1 MALGNVKNWNRAAVI
16 ILIFSLSIPI
26 GISSGGTS
34 AKGSQAISP
43 ENSMQLME
51 YEQLMSL
58 SKEDLGLYLTG
69 IKLMLVDWEK
79 SQATHHPELVAG
91 NTSEQLKFLDR
102 AFAILVAESV
112 WAKPNPSVLPAAS
125 PSPASVPA
133 PAATPATS
141 PAKPALPAA
150 SPAPRVA
157 PPAVKPSVP
166 SGGSSSPA
174 AVRAPVKVK
183 PAPTTASVP
192 QSCVYAGWIST
203 RDSKGYCQRPKV
215 CEGDASKNS
224 VQCNPL
230 LFGKGVCVS
239 VATAEDRKKAT
250 VTCFQN
256 SKPNSNVVEEIKL
269 SASEWKT
276 FNESFGKSTAP
287 CNRVGA
293 PPYCKVL
300 SDRLRELNVLLR
312 PSVAVK
318 ESKRDTAVVSKGKD
332 APKKGPEKVESKAGK
347 ASVERRDRVAE
358 SRGARTRSVS
368 GPTRRQVARDTGDD
382 GESDDGEPSD
392 EDMPEEDV
400 AEAED
405 GGDPPPA
412 AGSRVDGAPTDRRRT
427 SDDGEPQYG
436 GDCRPHALDF
446 NAAFPGSEEPS
457 PILSFEQA
465 QDLIC
470 RSKFDQK
477 LVDSRLEFLR
487 RQIASFNTKS
497 RAETDYYHRL
507 WTQLKENLVACVG
520 LVKNRSQQG
529 IKPRGI
535 SPQFRL
541 NFGGAGAG
549 IITSSK
555 RGVKIGRNQI
565 DRLYVDR
572 DSLGASLYSNGIV
585 DICSVEV
592 LSGSSTVPATGAT
605 EVTR

>member
-1 MALGNVKNWNRAAVI
+1 MGLGNLKNWNRAAVM
-16 ILIFSLSIPI
+16 ILIFSFSIPS
-26 GISSGGTS
+26 GISSAGTS
-34 AKGSQAISP
+34 GKGPQAISD
-43 ENSMQLME
+43 ENSLQLME

-69 IKLMLVDWEK
+69 IKLMLVDWEE
-79 SQATHHPELVAG
+79 SQKTHHPELVAG

-112 WAKPNPSVLPAAS
+112 WAKPNRPALPAVS
-125 PSPASVPA
+125 PPPASVPA
-133 PAATPATS
+133 PAPAPAPAATPV
-141 PAKPALPAA
+141 KPALPAD

-174 AVRAPVKVK
+174 AVTAPVKVK

-203 RDSKGYCQRPKV
+203 TDSKGYCQRPKV

-239 VATAEDRKKAT
+239 VATAEDRKKTT

-269 SASEWKT
+269 SAAEWKT

-287 CNRVGA
+287 CNKAGA

-300 SDRLRELNVLLR
+300 SDRLKQLNLLLP
-312 PSVAVK
+312 PSVAVR
-318 ESKRDTAVVSKGKD
+318 ESKQDTPVASKGKD
-332 APKKGPEKVESKAGK
+332 ATKKGPEKVESKAGR
-347 ASVERRDRVAE
+347 APVERRDRVAE
-358 SRGARTRSVS
+358 SRGARTGSVS
-368 GPTRRQVARDTGDD
+368 GPTRRTVARDTGDD
-382 GESDDGEPSD
+382 GEPDDGEPSD
-392 EDMPEEDV
+392 EEQPEEAV
-400 AEAED
+400 AV
-405 GGDPPPA
+405 A
-412 AGSRVDGAPTDRRRT
+412 ASSRGNGAASDRHR
-427 SDDGEPQYG
+427 SGDDGEPQHG

-457 PILSFEQA
+457 PVLSFEQA

-477 LVDSRLEFLR
+477 LVNSRLKFLR
-487 RQIASFNTKS
+487 RQIASFKVKS

-507 WTQLKENLVACVG
+507 WGQLKENLVACVN
-520 LVKNRSQQG
+520 LAKNRSQQG
-529 IKPRGI
+529 AQPRGI
-535 SPQFRL
+535 SPQFLL
-541 NFGGAGAG
+541 NFGGGASG
-549 IITSSK
+549 VITSSR
-555 RGVKIGRNQI
+555 RGGKIGRNQL

-572 DSLGASLYSNGIV
+572 DSLGASLFSNGIN
-585 DICSVEV
+585 DICAVEV
-592 LSGSSTVPATGAT
+592 FSGSGAAPASGSSPGSW
-605 EVTR
+605 

>member
-1 MALGNVKNWNRAAVI
+1 MGNVKKWHRVAVV
-16 ILIFSLSIPI
+16 ILILSFSIPI
-26 GISSGGTS
+26 GISSGGTL

-51 YEQLMSL
+51 YEQLMNL

-125 PSPASVPA
+125 PSPASGPA
-133 PAATPATS
+133 PAATPVE
-141 PAKPALPAA
+141 PALPAA

-174 AVRAPVKVK
+174 PVTAPVKVN

-239 VATAEDRKKAT
+239 VATDEDRKKAT

-256 SKPNSNVVEEIKL
+256 SKPNPNVVEEIKL
-269 SASEWKT
+269 SAAEWKT

-287 CNRVGA
+287 CNKAGA

-300 SDRLRELNVLLR
+300 SDRLKQLNLLLP
-312 PSVAVK
+312 PSVAVR
-318 ESKRDTAVVSKGKD
+318 ESKQDTPVASKGKD
-332 APKKGPEKVESKAGK
+332 VTKKGPEKVESKAGR
-347 ASVERRDRVAE
+347 APVERRDRVAE
-358 SRGARTRSVS
+358 SRGARTGSVS
-368 GPTRRQVARDTGDD
+368 GPTRRTVARDTGDD

-392 EDMPEEDV
+392 EEQPEEAV
-400 AEAED
+400 AV
-405 GGDPPPA
+405 A
-412 AGSRVDGAPTDRRRT
+412 ASSRGNGAASDRRR
-427 SDDGEPQYG
+427 SGEDGEPQYG
-436 GDCRPHALDF
+436 GECRPHALDF
-446 NAAFPGSEEPS
+446 DAAFPGSEEPN

-487 RQIASFNTKS
+487 RQISSFNVKS

-520 LVKNRSQQG
+520 LVKNRIQKS
-529 IKPRGI
+529 ITPRGI
-535 SPQFRL
+535 SPQYRL
-541 NFGGAGAG
+541 DFGGTAAGV
-549 IITSSK
+549 ITSSK
-555 RGVKIGRNQI
+555 RGGKIGRNQL

-572 DSLGASLYSNGIV
+572 DSLGASLDANEIK
-585 DICSVEV
+585 DICIVEV
-592 LSGSSTVPATGAT
+592 LSGSGALPATRAS
-605 EVTR
+605 EVSR

>member
-1 MALGNVKNWNRAAVI
+1 MAMGNVKKWHRVAVV
-16 ILIFSLSIPI
+16 ILILSFSIPI

-43 ENSMQLME
+43 ENSLQLME

-91 NTSEQLKFLDR
+91 NTSEHLKFLDR
-102 AFAILVAESV
+102 AFAILVAERV
-112 WAKPNPSVLPAAS
+112 WAKPNAPVSPAVS
-125 PSPASVPA
+125 PSPASVP
-133 PAATPATS
+133 TPAVTPASS
-141 PAKPALPAA
+141 PARPAPPVVKPSSPPAA
-150 SPAPRVA
+150 SPT
-157 PPAVKPSVP
+157 PAGVT
-166 SGGSSSPA
+166 A
-174 AVRAPVKVK
+174 K
-183 PAPTTASVP
+183 PAPTAASVAP

-203 RDSKGYCQRPKV
+203 TDSKGYCQRPKI
-215 CEGDASKNS
+215 CDGDASKNS

-256 SKPNSNVVEEIKL
+256 SKPNSNVVEDIKQ

-318 ESKRDTAVVSKGKD
+318 ESKRDTPVVSKGKD
-332 APKKGPEKVESKAGK
+332 ATKKGPEKVESTAGR
-347 ASVERRDRVAE
+347 APVERRDTVAG

-368 GPTRRQVARDTGDD
+368 GPTRKTVAARDTGDD

-392 EDMPEEDV
+392 EEQPEEAV
-400 AEAED
+400 AV
-405 GGDPPPA
+405 A
-412 AGSRVDGAPTDRRRT
+412 ASSRGNGAASDRRR
-427 SDDGEPQYG
+427 SGDDGEPQYG
-436 GDCRPHALDF
+436 GECRPHALDF
-446 NAAFPGSEEPS
+446 DAAFPGSEEPN

-487 RQIASFNTKS
+487 RQISSFNVKS

-520 LVKNRSQQG
+520 LVKNRIQKS

-535 SPQFRL
+535 SPQYRL
-541 NFGGAGAG
+541 NFGGTAAGV
-549 IITSSK
+549 IRSLK
-555 RGVKIGRNQI
+555 RGGKIGRNQL

-572 DSLGASLYSNGIV
+572 DSLGASLDANEIK
-585 DICSVEV
+585 DICIVEV
-592 LSGSSTVPATGAT
+592 LSGSGALPATGAS
-605 EVTR
+605 EVSR

>member
-16 ILIFSLSIPI
+16 ILIFSLSIPS

-43 ENSMQLME
+43 ENSLQLME
-51 YEQLMSL
+51 YDQLMSL

-79 SQATHHPELVAG
+79 SQTTHHPELVAG

-102 AFAILVAESV
+102 AFSILVAESV
-112 WAKPNPSVLPAAS
+112 WAKPNPPALPAVS
-125 PSPASVPA
+125 PA
-133 PAATPATS
+133 PASFTTPA
-141 PAKPALPAA
+141 PVKPAA

-157 PPAVKPSVP
+157 PSENSAPSAAKKSVPPAV
-166 SGGSSSPA
+166 SPPT
-174 AVRAPVKVK
+174 APVKVK
-183 PAPTTASVP
+183 PAPTTASGAP

-203 RDSKGYCQRPKV
+203 TDSKGYCQRPKV
-215 CEGDASKNS
+215 CEGENS
-224 VQCNPL
+224 PNKVQCNPL

-256 SKPNSNVVEEIKL
+256 SKPNTAVAEEIRS
-269 SASEWKT
+269 SALEWKT

-287 CNRVGA
+287 CNKAGA
-293 PPYCKVL
+293 PSYCKVL

-318 ESKRDTAVVSKGKD
+318 ESKRDTPVVSKDKD
-332 APKKGPEKVESKAGK
+332 VKKKGKEKEEVKTGK
-347 ASVERRDRVAE
+347 APVERRDGVAE
-358 SRGARTRSVS
+358 NRGARTPSVS
-368 GPTRRQVARDTGDD
+368 GPTRRTVARDTGDD

-392 EDMPEEDV
+392 EDSPGGEAV

-405 GGDPPPA
+405 GGA
-412 AGSRVDGAPTDRRRT
+412 GAPTDRRR
-427 SDDGEPQYG
+427 SRDDGEPQYG

-446 NAAFPGSEEPS
+446 NAAFPGSEGPI

-470 RSKFDQK
+470 RSKFDQSV
-477 LVDSRLEFLR
+477 VDSRLEFLR

-520 LVKNRSQQG
+520 LVKNRVQ
-529 IKPRGI
+529 KAEPPRGI
-535 SPQFRL
+535 NPQFRL
-541 NFGGAGAG
+541 NFGGTAAG

-572 DSLGASLYSNGIV
+572 DSLGASLDANGIK
-585 DICSVEV
+585 DICIVEV
-592 LSGSSTVPATGAT
+592 LSGSGNVPATGASG
-605 EVTR
+605 VTR

>member
-1 MALGNVKNWNRAAVI
+1 MAMGNVKKWHRVAVV
-16 ILIFSLSIPI
+16 ILILSFSIPI
-26 GISSGGTS
+26 GISSGGTL

-51 YEQLMSL
+51 YEQLMNL

-125 PSPASVPA
+125 PSPASGPA
-133 PAATPATS
+133 PAATPASS
-141 PAKPALPAA
+141 PARPASPVVKPSSPPAA
-150 SPAPRVA
+150 SPTPA
-157 PPAVKPSVP
+157 AVKPSIVT
-166 SGGSSSPA
+166 SA
-174 AVRAPVKVK
+174 
-183 PAPTTASVP
+183 P

-203 RDSKGYCQRPKV
+203 TDSKGYCQRPKI
-215 CEGDASKNS
+215 CDGDASKNS

-250 VTCFQN
+250 VACFQN
-256 SKPNSNVVEEIKL
+256 SKPNSNVVEDIKQ

-300 SDRLRELNVLLR
+300 SDRLRELNVLLS
-312 PSVAVK
+312 PSVAVRK
-318 ESKRDTAVVSKGKD
+318 SKQDTPVASKGKD
-332 APKKGPEKVESKAGK
+332 VTKKGPEKVESAAGR
-347 ASVERRDRVAE
+347 APVERRDTVAG
-358 SRGARTRSVS
+358 SRGARTRSLS
-368 GPTRRQVARDTGDD
+368 GPTRKTVAARDTGDD

-392 EDMPEEDV
+392 EEQPEEAV
-400 AEAED
+400 AV
-405 GGDPPPA
+405 A
-412 AGSRVDGAPTDRRRT
+412 ASSRGNGAASDRRR
-427 SDDGEPQYG
+427 SGDDGEPQYG
-436 GDCRPHALDF
+436 GECRPHALDF
-446 NAAFPGSEEPS
+446 DAAFPGSEEPN

-487 RQIASFNTKS
+487 RQISSFNVKS

-520 LVKNRSQQG
+520 LVKNRIQKS

-535 SPQFRL
+535 SPQYRL
-541 NFGGAGAG
+541 NFGGTAAGV
-549 IITSSK
+549 IRSLK
-555 RGVKIGRNQI
+555 RGGKIGRNQL

-572 DSLGASLYSNGIV
+572 DSLGASLDANEIK
-585 DICSVEV
+585 DICIVEV
-592 LSGSSTVPATGAT
+592 LSGSGALPATGAS
-605 EVTR
+605 EVSR